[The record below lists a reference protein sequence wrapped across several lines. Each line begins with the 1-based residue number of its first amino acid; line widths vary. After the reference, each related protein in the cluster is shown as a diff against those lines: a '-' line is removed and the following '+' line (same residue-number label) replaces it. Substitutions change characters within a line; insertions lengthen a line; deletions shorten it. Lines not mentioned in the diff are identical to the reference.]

1 MAVGDHIERLRFA
14 TAGSSSEQVRLSA
27 DAWLKNAG
35 VLERLATTLGT
46 TALEVQRGF
55 SDGVAA
61 DPDGVA
67 ARGSAVFLVLRDEVT
82 VRRDQMSGA
91 GTVLTTASDRLSEA
105 EKARDGLPSD
115 PGEAPRKPSVFG
127 APTGQDTRAL
137 REYGTA
143 KAQHDQ
149 QSADYADADERARR
163 ALVDLDTSYDEASR
177 VLADIHATP
186 VDPEDLAEVEE
197 ETLDRVLPRVLGT
210 VAAGA
215 LVTPALLRGA
225 GAVRA
230 AVSASVGQPSRLI
243 GTTSRVSAAP
253 TLGRPGGTSG
263 APVRGTPGAAVGAR
277 GAGARGAGAR
287 GAGARGSRR
296 RDDQRPDRDLPADP
310 DEWVDDAGAGPGV
323 LG

>member
-35 VLERLATTLGT
+35 VLDRLATTLET
-46 TALEVQRGF
+46 TASEVVRGF
-55 SDGVAA
+55 SDGVTA

-67 ARGSAVFLVLRDEVT
+67 VRGSAVFLVLRDQVT
-82 VRRDQMSGA
+82 VRRDQMGGA
-91 GTVLTTASDRLSEA
+91 GTVLTAASDRLSEA
-105 EKARDGLPSD
+105 EKARDGLPAD

-149 QSADYADADERARR
+149 RSADYADADERARR
-163 ALVDLDTSYDEASR
+163 ALVDLDTSYGEASR
-177 VLADIHATP
+177 VLAEIHATP

-197 ETLDRVLPRVLGT
+197 ESLARVLPRVLGT

-225 GAVRA
+225 GALRA
-230 AVSASVGQPSRLI
+230 AVPGTAGPAPRTI
-243 GTTSRVSAAP
+243 GTTSRVPGAS
-253 TLGRPGGTSG
+253 TLGRTGGSSTAGAPSRATAG
-263 APVRGTPGAAVGAR
+263 APVAAR

-287 GAGARGSRR
+287 GGRR
-296 RDDQRPDRDLPADP
+296 RDDQRPDHDLPVDP
-310 DEWVDDAGAGPGV
+310 DEWLDDAGAGPRV